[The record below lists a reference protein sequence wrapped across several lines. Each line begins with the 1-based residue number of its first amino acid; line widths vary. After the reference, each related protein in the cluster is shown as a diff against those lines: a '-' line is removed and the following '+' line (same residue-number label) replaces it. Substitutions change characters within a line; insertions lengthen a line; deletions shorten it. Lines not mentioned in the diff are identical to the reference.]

1 MCKTVPLAPD
11 HTMIDGVVTVH
22 LVSGVTDLLILS
34 DALLLV
40 TGDAM
45 GRVVVA
51 GVAVTQMV
59 TEV

>member
-1 MCKTVPLAPD
+1 MA
-11 HTMIDGVVTVH
+11 
-22 LVSGVTDLLILS
+22 VSLMYGVTELLVLS

-51 GVAVTQMV
+51 GVAVTQVV
-59 TEV
+59 TGIEFKVRS